1 MSVTLLILLF
11 KGGAQCNHGAPA
23 LISLF
28 YELAAMF
35 SFFHS
40 TLIIYRNVSPYICE
54 SMNNSQ
60 PELDR
65 LDHRILQLLQVDA
78 GLSNLEL
85 AERVGLSPTPCA
97 RRVKRLITE
106 GVITRQVA
114 MVDPKKLG
122 LNLTAHIS
130 VTMDRH
136 TPDRFSLFEQRVSEL
151 PEVVDCCV
159 VTGQSADYLLKA
171 VVRDMDHYEQFLLG
185 KLTRIEG
192 VTGVHSS
199 FELRRVVTRTAVS
212 APEVSR

>member
-1 MSVTLLILLF
+1 M
-11 KGGAQCNHGAPA
+11 
-23 LISLF
+23 
-28 YELAAMF
+28 E
-35 SFFHS
+35 HS
-40 TLIIYRNVSPYICE
+40 PSGF
-54 SMNNSQ
+54 
-60 PELDR
+60 DR
-65 LDHRILQLLQVDA
+65 LDRRILRVLQEDA
-78 GLSNLEL
+78 GLSNLQL

-97 RRVKRLITE
+97 RRVKRLMNE
-106 GVITRQVA
+106 GVITHHVA

-136 TPDRFSLFEQRVSEL
+136 TPERFEAFESTIQGL

-171 VVRDMDHYEQFLLG
+171 VVKDMTHYEQILLG
-185 KLTRIEG
+185 QLTRIPG

-212 APEVSR
+212 VPDD